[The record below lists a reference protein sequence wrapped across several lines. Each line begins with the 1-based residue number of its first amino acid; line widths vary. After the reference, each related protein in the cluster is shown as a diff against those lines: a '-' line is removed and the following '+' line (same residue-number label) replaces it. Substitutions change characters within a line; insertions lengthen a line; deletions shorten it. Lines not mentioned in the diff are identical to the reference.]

1 MRTLLLSLLLLLG
14 ALPAHA
20 GNAPSWLEDQ
30 LYGGG
35 KMNAVVAVVSLILL
49 GIGVWL
55 WLQDRR
61 LTRMEEKMKE

>member
-14 ALPAHA
+14 ALPVHA

-30 LYGGG
+30 LYGGA

-49 GIGVWL
+49 GIGIWL
-55 WLQDRR
+55 WAQDRR
-61 LTRMEEKMKE
+61 LTRMEEKMKD